1 MLSVKRFTPTGV
13 GTICIRSD
21 RGSDTTVHPHGRG
34 DNGLSTVSQHS
45 VFGSPP
51 RAWGQCHNGWGCHNT
66 SRFTPTGVGTITA
79 RGRNTY
85 CRAVHPHGRGDNVI
99 HYSRQCKSYGSPPRA
114 WGQCAL
120 VAPARY
126 CCRFTPTGVGTIG
139 SRCDRYCHK
148 SVHPHGR
155 GDNLIAAYQ
164 MSLAHGSPPRAWGQS
179 VSGRA
184 WRTPRRFTPTGVG
197 TICSC

>member
-1 MLSVKRFTPTGV
+1 M
-13 GTICIRSD
+13 
-21 RGSDTTVHPHGRG
+21 TVHPHGRG
-34 DNGLSTVSQHS
+34 DNINDCCLRERDV
-45 VFGSPP
+45 GSPP
-51 RAWGQCHNGWGCHNT
+51 RAWGQLLDNFAQICVR
-66 SRFTPTGVGTITA
+66 RFTPTGVGTITA